1 MFVGVVAATTFY
13 PFIAVES
20 GYQPHPLE
28 GEWVTPLEEL
38 AEFAGRNCYKAWNRP
53 NPKTRTNRGYLANI
67 LDHGHE
73 SVLEHASVSFYAEG
87 VSRSL
92 LAELSRHRH
101 LSFSVVSQRYVRLTG
116 KDITIHPGIE
126 KYGDLQIHPEH
137 EYGWSIRDEF
147 DAAVDA
153 AIDSYNAIADRLLAE
168 DLPKKKALEIARV
181 VLPNLMDSP
190 MVVTGN
196 LRAWRDVLKKRYS
209 EHADEEIKLFA
220 GKALSELRAYATNAF
235 QDFPETPYE

>member
-1 MFVGVVAATTFY
+1 MFLGVVGATVFY
-13 PFIAVES
+13 PWVAEES
-20 GYQPHPLE
+20 GYQQHQV
-28 GEWVTPLEEL
+28 GELFTPLEEL

-92 LAELSRHRH
+92 LAELTRHRH
-101 LSFSVVSQRYVRLTG
+101 LSFSVVSQRYVRLGEDDVTRHP
-116 KDITIHPGIE
+116 TID
-126 KYGDLQIHPEH
+126 KYGHLELVTEEFTIQDQV
-137 EYGWSIRDEF
+137 DE
-147 DAAVDA
+147 AVRYA
-153 AIDSYNAIADRLLAE
+153 LEAYNAIADRLLAE
-168 DLPKKKALEIARV
+168 GLPKKKALEAARV

-220 GKALSELRAYATNAF
+220 GKALTELRAYASNAF
-235 QDFPETPYE
+235 QDFPESPYV